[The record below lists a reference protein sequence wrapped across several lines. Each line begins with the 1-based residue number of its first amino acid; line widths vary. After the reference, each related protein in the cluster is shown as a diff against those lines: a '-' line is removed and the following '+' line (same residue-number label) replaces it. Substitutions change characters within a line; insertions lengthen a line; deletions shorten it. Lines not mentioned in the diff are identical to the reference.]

1 MVLKRIL
8 YRGFR
13 NLSPEPLEPGPA
25 LNVFCGPNAQ
35 GKTNILE
42 AVYLL
47 STLGSFRTRR
57 VRDLITVGENEAEVE
72 GIVSDGYGTARL
84 GVHLS
89 KEGKK
94 AFVDRK
100 QPFSA
105 AGYLKVFPTV
115 FFGPGDMEMAK
126 GDQSLRRKYL
136 DRASFSADPS
146 YVEKMKNYRRALAQR
161 NEALQSN
168 QQDLEPWTTF
178 LSQAGWE
185 ICRQRSLS
193 LGELKE
199 TVARIHRDISGG
211 TEEIE
216 ISYKPS
222 WKMEEGAEGLR
233 NILLESDAEDRKRGF
248 THHGPHRDKVK
259 VKLGGREIS
268 EHGSQ
273 GQHRT
278 LVLSMKLAL
287 LLWAKEKTG
296 SSPAFLLDDPGSEL
310 DKKRLGYL
318 GEFLTGWKG
327 QVFVSSVG
335 SDDIPVNAG
344 SVKNVYNIESGRVAK
359 TGTVSKN

>member
-1 MVLKRIL
+1 MVLKRIF
-8 YRGFR
+8 YKGFR
-13 NLSPEPLEPGPA
+13 NLLMEPLEPGPS

-42 AVYLL
+42 AVHLL

-57 VRDLITVGENEAEVE
+57 VRDLITVGEEEAEIE
-72 GIVSDGYGTARL
+72 GLVSDGYGTARL
-84 GVHLS
+84 GVQLS

-100 QPFSA
+100 QPSSA
-105 AGYLKVFPTV
+105 AEYLKVFPTV

-161 NEALQSN
+161 NEALQKN
-168 QQDLEPWTTF
+168 LQDLEPWTTY
-178 LSQAGWE
+178 LSSAGWE
-185 ICRQRSLS
+185 ICRQRESSLA
-193 LGELKE
+193 ELKE
-199 TVARIHRDISGG
+199 TVSLIHREISGQ

-216 ISYKPS
+216 IFYRPS
-222 WKMEEGAEGLR
+222 WNAGEGAEGLR
-233 NILLESDAEDRKRGF
+233 KVLLESEEEDRRRGF

-287 LLWAKEKTG
+287 LSWAKEKTG
-296 SSPAFLLDDPGSEL
+296 ASPAFLLDDPGSEL

-335 SDDIPVNAG
+335 SDDIPVSAG
-344 SVKNVYNIESGRVAK
+344 NDKNVYNIERGKVTR
-359 TGTVSKN
+359 T